1 MATATSTRV
10 LVSGDAGHVAEV
22 AHELRGRD
30 VEVTEVIDLAD
41 LPKIAATAGADA
53 FGAYVQLPANFRVDG
68 ETAISRVHHFYAE
81 GVLARF
87 RALEAALP
95 SLQPDARVVFVMGQ
109 LPRDA
114 ATSDDRD
121 ARRALVRVL
130 ARAARAD
137 AGDSRVNVR
146 VMEAGA
152 SSGQVAAAALGS
164 TDEGRRD
171 PPGEA
176 DRLSYADWRV
186 ELMGLAVVET

>member
-1 MATATSTRV
+1 MATRHV

-22 AHELRGRD
+22 AHELRSRD

-41 LPKIAATAGADA
+41 LPSMAAAAGRGKFD
-53 FGAYVQLPANFRVDG
+53 AYVQLPANFRVDG

-95 SLQPDARVVFVMGQ
+95 TLQPGARVVFVMGQ
-109 LPRDA
+109 LPRDT

-137 AGDSRVNVR
+137 AGEARVNVR
-146 VMEAGA
+146 VLEAGT
-152 SSGQVAAAALGS
+152 SSAQVAAYAVGGTA
-164 TDEGRRD
+164 DERRHD
-171 PPGEA
+171 RGEDS